1 MTQLSFD
8 EIKKNL
14 WQIVDN
20 KKTKDRNKVKALK
33 QLADITVESLEF
45 IPILE
50 IMRKVEKLNE
60 DLKEKGKIILA
71 KEKILK

>member
-1 MTQLSFD
+1 MAQLTID

-20 KKTKDRNKVKALK
+20 KKTKPRNKIQALK
-33 QLADITVESLEF
+33 QLADIIVETLEI

-50 IMRKVEKLNE
+50 VMLRVNKLNE
-60 DLKEKGKIILA
+60 NLKKRE
-71 KEKILK
+71 